1 MGKIGYISKT
11 GLCPQQSK
19 HITVKIKYE
28 KMEDFENS
36 NTYQKIKPICSYEK
50 QNGCPQC
57 PCPFFSAAQWELSAS
72 DIEK

>member
-50 QNGCPQC
+50 QNG
-57 PCPFFSAAQWELSAS
+57 
-72 DIEK
+72 